1 MSYSI
6 DFRGKVI
13 STRKE
18 EGLNIRETA
27 KQFRIGPA
35 SVSRWINQIASKA
48 STTRQRKSDKSEL
61 IKDVEPYPDAYQKE
75 RAERFGVC
83 QKTIWQALKK
93 LGLTYK
99 KTLRHPKAD
108 GSARQAFQQKIQQY
122 EKEGK
127 PIVFIDESGFPH
139 DTPRTHGYSPKGQ
152 RCFGLKNGGAKGK
165 TNVIGALLGT
175 TLFAIGLFDI
185 NINSDVFYSWVTQV
199 LIPVLPKNSVIVM
212 DNATF
217 HKKHNIQQVII
228 DAGYMLEYLP
238 TYSPDLNP
246 IEHKWAQA
254 KSKKR
259 ESGCDTE
266 ILFSVHMM

>member
-1 MSYSI
+1 MNYSI
-6 DFRGKVI
+6 DFRRKVI
-13 STRKE
+13 STREE
-18 EGLNIRETA
+18 EGLSIRETA

-48 STTRQRKSDKSEL
+48 STTRQRKIDKSEL
-61 IKDVEPYPDAYQKE
+61 IKDVEQYPDAYQKE

-83 QKTIWQALKK
+83 QKAIWQALKK

-108 GSARQAFQQKIQQY
+108 KSARQAFQQKIQQY

-127 PIVFIDESGFPH
+127 PIVFIDGSGFPH

-152 RCFGLKNGGAKGK
+152 RCFGLKNGGAKGR

-199 LIPVLPKNSVIVM
+199 LIPVLPKNRVIVM

-217 HKKHNIQQVII
+217 HKKHNIQQIII
-228 DAGYMLEYLP
+228 DAGYMVEYLP

-266 ILFSVHMM
+266 ILFSVHMV